1 MSSFDID
8 AYPTDHG
15 WVSRVTRLNRFGE
28 DEAVFY
34 GALGTESE
42 NEEDALRRGVR
53 WVLSRS
59 DRVRKVTRRAVGLKK
74 NYAARWARS

>member
-1 MSSFDID
+1 MSYFDVD

-28 DEAVFY
+28 DEAVFC

-42 NEEDALRRGVR
+42 NEEAAIHNGLCS
-53 WVLSRS
+53 VLSRGH
-59 DRVRKVTRRAVGLKK
+59 RVREVTRRGGGP
-74 NYAARWARS
+74 